1 MNRKESVEEEVENN
15 RKGIIGNRSIEVSEE
30 AGGDKLQSVGEALVL
45 ERRSLRPVKEK
56 IHVDSDVFH
65 G

>member
-1 MNRKESVEEEVENN
+1 MNRKESAEEEVENN
-15 RKGIIGNRSIEVSEE
+15 RKGIIGDRSIEVSEE
-30 AGGDKLQSVGEALVL
+30 AGKDKLQSVGEALVL